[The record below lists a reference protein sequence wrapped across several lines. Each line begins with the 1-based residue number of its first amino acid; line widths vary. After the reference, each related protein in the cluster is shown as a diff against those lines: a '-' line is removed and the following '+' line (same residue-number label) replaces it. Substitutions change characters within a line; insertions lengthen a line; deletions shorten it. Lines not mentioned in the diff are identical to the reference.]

1 MRPVPLVL
9 VASLAALPAPA
20 GDPPPPAAYEDMAV
34 DLLRQYL
41 QIDTTNPPGNELRT
55 ARFYKE
61 VFDREGIPAEVDEFA
76 PGRANLIATLKGRGT
91 RRALILSNHMDV
103 VPADASRWSVPAF
116 SGAVK
121 DGLIYGRGAQ
131 DMKSE
136 GILQLLALVRARRE
150 RLPLDRDIIFLATA
164 DEEVDFAGALRALS
178 PAGWLDRL
186 KGAEYYITEGG
197 ENVLADDGRAMY
209 FGIDTAEKGP
219 FWLKVTTSGTP
230 GHGSR
235 PLADSALNR
244 LVRALERV
252 RLHKTEMKVLPGVE
266 RFFRD
271 QAAALDGRR
280 AEWYRDLRKA
290 LLDPEAA
297 QALYEDR
304 EASALLRN
312 TISITVVHAGY
323 KTNVIPGTAEAE
335 LDVRLLPGEDPAAF
349 LSELRGVIDDPQVQI
364 APIGTFRPP
373 NESGTDTELFRIIET
388 VLHRH
393 FPSVPVTTKMLSG
406 ATESVLFRPLGIVAY
421 GFTPLL
427 ATPEE
432 VATAHG
438 DDERVREDT
447 MRRSASIFYEV
458 VAEVCRR
465 RP

>member
-1 MRPVPLVL
+1 MRPVPFVL
-9 VASLAALPAPA
+9 VASLVAIPVPAIGPPSA
-20 GDPPPPAAYEDMAV
+20 GYDELAV

-41 QIDTTNPPGNELRT
+41 QVDTTNPPGNEIRA

-61 VFDREGIPAEVDEFA
+61 ILDREGIPAEIDEFA
-76 PGRANLIATLKGRGT
+76 PGRANLLATLKGSGV
-91 RRALILSNHMDV
+91 RRAVILANHMDV
-103 VPADASRWSVPAF
+103 VPADAGRWTVPPFA
-116 SGAVK
+116 GTVK
-121 DGLIYGRGAQ
+121 DGLVYGRGAQ
-131 DMKSE
+131 DMKTE
-136 GILQLLALVRARRE
+136 GILQLVTLIRARRE
-150 RLPLDRDIIFLATA
+150 RLPLDRDLHFLATA

-178 PAGWLDRL
+178 PEGWHGRL
-186 KGAEYYITEGG
+186 RGAEYFITEGG
-197 ENVLADDGRAMY
+197 ENVIGEDGRPLY

-219 FWLKVTTSGTP
+219 YWLRLTTTGTP

-244 LVRALERV
+244 LVRALDRV

-271 QAAALDGRR
+271 QAPAIEGRR

-297 QALYEDR
+297 AALYDDR

-312 TISITVVHAGY
+312 TISITVVKAGY
-323 KTNVIPGTAEAE
+323 KTNVIPGSAEAE
-335 LDVRLLPGEDPAAF
+335 LDVRLLPGEDPQAF
-349 LSELRGVIDDPQVQI
+349 LAELRGVIDDPQVQV

-373 NESGTDTELFRIIET
+373 NESSTDTELFRIIESS
-388 VLHRH
+388 LARH
-393 FPSVPVTTKMLSG
+393 YPGVPVTTKMLSG
-406 ATESVLFRPLGIVAY
+406 ATESVLVRPLGIVAY

-432 VATAHG
+432 VATGHG

-447 MRRSASIFYEV
+447 VRRSVPILYDIISEL
-458 VAEVCRR
+458 CRR
-465 RP
+465 HH

>member
-9 VASLAALPAPA
+9 AVCLVALPAPA
-20 GDPPPPAAYEDMAV
+20 VDPPRATEYEDMAV
-34 DLLRQYL
+34 ELLRQYL
-41 QIDTTNPPGNELRT
+41 QVDTTNPPGNELKA

-61 VFDREGIPAEVDEFA
+61 IFDREGIPAEIDEFA
-76 PGRANLIATLKGRGT
+76 PGRANLLATLKGRGT
-91 RRALILSNHMDV
+91 RRPLILANHVDV
-103 VPADASRWSVPAF
+103 VPADASRWTVPPF

-121 DGLIYGRGAQ
+121 EGLVYGRGAQ

-136 GILQLLALVRARRE
+136 GILQLVTMIRARRE
-150 RLPLDRDIIFLATA
+150 RLALDRDLLFLATA

-178 PAGWLDRL
+178 SAGWRDRL
-186 KGAEYYITEGG
+186 AQAEFFITEGG
-197 ENVLADDGRAMY
+197 ENVIGDDGKPLY
-209 FGIDTAEKGP
+209 FGIDSAEKGP
-219 FWLKVTTSGTP
+219 FWLRLSTSGTP

-252 RLHKTEMKVLPGVE
+252 RVHKTEMKVLPGVE

-271 QAAALDGRR
+271 QAATAEGRR
-280 AEWYRDLRKA
+280 ADWYRDLRQA
-290 LLDPEAA
+290 LRDPDAA

-304 EASALLRN
+304 DASALLRN
-312 TISITVVHAGY
+312 TISITVVKAGY
-323 KTNVIPGTAEAE
+323 KTNVIPGSAEAE
-335 LDVRLLPGEDPAAF
+335 LDVRLLPGEDPQAF
-349 LSELRGVIDDPQVQI
+349 LAELRGVIDDPLVEVT
-364 APIGTFRPP
+364 PIGTFRAP
-373 NESGTDTELFRIIET
+373 NESSTGTELFRIIET
-388 VLHRH
+388 TLARH
-393 FPSVPVTTKMLSG
+393 YPGVPVTTKMLSG

-447 MRRSASIFYEV
+447 VRRSVPIFHEV
-458 VAEVCRR
+458 VTELCRR
-465 RP
+465 RN